1 MKKMQKIISC
11 VLCAASLFC
20 MLAVQGFAADRINT
34 NETVHLYGDIDGN
47 GKIEQ
52 SDFDYILAVATG
64 GEEKPAVGSLEYM
77 AADIMGDGITME
89 DARRCY
95 RYINGLD
102 TADTYVPADREVEL
116 FNKLVNI
123 IKSKNFLTNEKMTYY
138 NYNNEHMETNNFD
151 FGNVYTPLLKPLF
164 DEEMEDVE
172 TYTALRKGAT
182 IYCADTDTIVTTNY
196 PAANRS
202 VVSSL
207 TANDIK
213 SMTVEYGVPCTFST
227 DIGLTANEDGT
238 YSYTVGTG
246 DKVKTYDLTYLVAQ
260 EAAYT
265 DCIKITVEIK
275 DESYKNDTSKLP
287 EGVNTALYN
296 LYGEDINAM
305 GAEYPMIEDESSDGI
320 TMKMTANLGDI
331 KTKGNVVYYFDSKT
345 LNPMAAGYCV
355 EVNAQQEV
363 EIYLEALEIKIE
375 GTMDPSTQ
383 LTTKDNFWFDS
394 YFPAPQEAAE

>member
-20 MLAVQGFAADRINT
+20 MFAVQSFAEDRINT

-64 GEEKPAVGSLEYM
+64 EQEKPAVGSLEYM

-123 IKSKNFLTNEKMTYY
+123 IKSENFRQKEKMTYY
-138 NYNNEHMETNNFD
+138 SYNNEHMETNNFD
-151 FGNVYTPLLKPLF
+151 FGSIYTPVLKPLF

-182 IYCADTDTIVTTNY
+182 IYCADIDTTVTTNY
-196 PAANRS
+196 PAASRS

-213 SMTVEYGVPCTFST
+213 SMTIEYGVPCTFST
-227 DIGLTANEDGT
+227 DIGLTANEDGA

-305 GAEYPMIEDESSDGI
+305 GAEYPMIEDESSSGI

-331 KTKGNVVYYFDSKT
+331 NTTGKVVYYFDSKT

>member
-64 GEEKPAVGSLEYM
+64 EEEKPAVGSLEYM

-123 IKSKNFLTNEKMTYY
+123 IKSKNFRSTESMTYY